1 MVDRLSVLKNI
12 LRHKKTFASLL
23 FNDSDQITFHFNR
36 IMEPQSYDIDSTT
49 HEWNKNSFND
59 HSIRHD
65 PNEIP
70 TVNSTNPNYHPTST
84 INNHGWEKNN
94 STFETNVDKV
104 KVELKKGQQHAE
116 DIITKSKRHI
126 LQQWE
131 QTRHSIIHL
140 QNRVKEMLPKK
151 AANLI
156 YWQNPIESGI
166 VFGILLSVIITFMFL
181 SSLAAI
187 SFWLLAFLVIIGLY
201 KLYNYVM
208 VTFVGRIQDD
218 IFDSM
223 FSSDMHI
230 SDRQAQAL
238 ANYIRTNGTM
248 ILRQARSLFL
258 WNNLT
263 NSIIFGLI
271 LFMCFYVGLSMNA
284 LTFGLVGLIVL
295 FTIPKI
301 YQVYQVPIDRT
312 AKQILNQINQL
323 LAKVTTKLPT
333 KPKKA

>member
-1 MVDRLSVLKNI
+1 
-12 LRHKKTFASLL
+12 
-23 FNDSDQITFHFNR
+23 
-36 IMEPQSYDIDSTT
+36 MEPQSQDIDSTT
-49 HEWNKNSFND
+49 NEWNKSSCND

-65 PNEIP
+65 PNETP
-70 TVNSTNPNYHPTST
+70 TVNSTNPNYHPAPMT
-84 INNHGWEKNN
+84 NNYSWEKNN
-94 STFETNVDKV
+94 STIETNVDKA
-104 KVELKKGQQHAE
+104 KGEFKKGQQHAE

-126 LQQWE
+126 LQHWE

-140 QNRVKEMLPKK
+140 QKRVKEMLPKK
-151 AANLI
+151 VTNLI

-187 SFWLLAFLVIIGLY
+187 SFWLLAFLVIVGLY

-218 IFDSM
+218 IFDSS

-230 SDRQAQAL
+230 SDKQAQAL
-238 ANYIRTNGTM
+238 ANYIRTNGTSV
-248 ILRQARSLFL
+248 LRQARSLFL

-263 NSIIFGLI
+263 NSIIFGLM
-271 LFMCFYVGLSMNA
+271 LFVFFYIGLSMNA
-284 LTFGLVGLIVL
+284 LTFALVGLIIL

-312 AKQILNQINQL
+312 AKQVLNQINQL

-333 KPKKA
+333 KPKKP

>member
-1 MVDRLSVLKNI
+1 
-12 LRHKKTFASLL
+12 
-23 FNDSDQITFHFNR
+23 
-36 IMEPQSYDIDSTT
+36 MEPQSQDIDSTT
-49 HEWNKNSFND
+49 NEWNKSSCND

-65 PNEIP
+65 PNETP
-70 TVNSTNPNYHPTST
+70 TVNSTNPNYHPAPMT
-84 INNHGWEKNN
+84 NNYSWEKNN
-94 STFETNVDKV
+94 STIETNVDKA
-104 KVELKKGQQHAE
+104 KGEFKKGQQHAE

-126 LQQWE
+126 LQHF
-131 QTRHSIIHL
+131 T
-140 QNRVKEMLPKK
+140 
-151 AANLI
+151 NLI

-187 SFWLLAFLVIIGLY
+187 SFWLLAFLVIVGLY

-218 IFDSM
+218 IFDSS

-230 SDRQAQAL
+230 SDKQAQAL
-238 ANYIRTNGTM
+238 ANYIRTNGTSV
-248 ILRQARSLFL
+248 LRQARSLFL

-263 NSIIFGLI
+263 NSIIFGLM
-271 LFMCFYVGLSMNA
+271 LFVFFYIGLSMNA
-284 LTFGLVGLIVL
+284 LTFALVGLIIL

-312 AKQILNQINQL
+312 AKQVLNQINQL

-333 KPKKA
+333 KPKKP